1 MSKLSVAM
9 RLADETGVS
18 LSKAQ
23 KFIDDVGLD
32 AARKAADDAAELGS
46 KTLSS
51 GWWKPTAGGVLV
63 GGGALAWRQ
72 QELEQAKAIASQQQS
87 YSGALAAVM
96 DSDLSPKAKRELAD
110 SLVNNSPASSDGSG
124 GSGGSGGN
132 GGGSLLGGDMQ
143 TTIILV
149 IVMVFVLKFALDGG
163 DD

>member
-1 MSKLSVAM
+1 MSKLEVAM

-32 AARKAADDAAELGS
+32 AARGLADDAVEVGG

-51 GWWKPTAGGVLV
+51 GWWKAGAATGVV

-72 QELEQAKAIASQQQS
+72 QDLAQAEAIASQAGS
-87 YSGALAAVM
+87 YNSALSKIM
-96 DSDLSPKAKRELAD
+96 DSDLSPKAKRELALTLTD
-110 SLVNNSPASSDGSG
+110 TSPGAGGSSG
-124 GSGGSGGN
+124 GSGGSSGAGG
-132 GGGSLLGGDMQ
+132 LLPGDAQ
-143 TTIILV
+143 TTIILL
-149 IVMVFVLKFALDGG
+149 IVLIFGLKFALDGG